1 VQVAKLGVLSPREQR
16 LWGERPEPWRQQ
28 PSAGGDRRAWARLAV
43 SRPVRRAPGFTLL
56 EVMVAIVLMSIVA
69 LVAYGA
75 AQVSFGVHARLGEAL
90 TAQQSARGTR
100 EWLQDALRNARAPQR
115 ADDTT
120 FVLRDGRLSFVAAGA
135 EPPLDLD
142 YDWRIT
148 IEPESAGL
156 AVRAIPVGRGPAREV
171 AFRLPGVVRWE
182 MLVLDSH
189 GQTWMR
195 EWSAT
200 TGMPRAVAITLWD
213 RSGQI
218 GAPLQLGLPLSN
230 SGVSET
236 SGVP

>member
-1 VQVAKLGVLSPREQR
+1 
-16 LWGERPEPWRQQ
+16 
-28 PSAGGDRRAWARLAV
+28 
-43 SRPVRRAPGFTLL
+43 VRRATGFTLL
-56 EVMVAIVLMSIVA
+56 EVMVAIVLASVVA

-75 AQVSFGVHARLGEAL
+75 AQVAFGVQTRVGEAL

-135 EPPLDLD
+135 GPPLDLD

-148 IEPESAGL
+148 IQPESGGL
-156 AVRAIPVGRGPAREV
+156 GVRAIPVGRGPATEV
-171 AFRLPGVVRWE
+171 AFRLPGVVRWD

-189 GQTWMR
+189 GPTWMR
-195 EWSAT
+195 EWSAA
-200 TGMPRAVAITLWD
+200 TGLPRAVAITLWD

-218 GAPLQLGLPLSN
+218 GPPVQLGLTLGN